1 MTQADRLVH
10 GLRDLFG
17 DDLVGVYLHGSEVLG
32 GGGPHSDLDVIAVSA
47 RRATPGERVRLLE
60 LCRAV
65 SRQPRPL
72 EFDVVIA
79 SELRPWSH
87 PAPYDFHFSEL
98 QKEGAGHGTNR
109 DLASV
114 VTMVLAGNTAL
125 HGPPPAQVFDA
136 VPRAD
141 YHDAILKDTETVEE
155 YLPWDTRN
163 VILTLA
169 RVWAGVASEPVHSKE
184 SAAAWALERLPAEQR
199 PVLER
204 AIAIYRGEEDDRW
217 DDLLPEV
224 DAYAAYVLSEIEKA
238 IRIAST

>member
-1 MTQADRLVH
+1 MPQAEWLVD
-10 GLRDLFG
+10 GLRELFG
-17 DDLVGVYLHGSEVLG
+17 DDLAGVYLHGSEVLG
-32 GGGPHSDLDVIAVSA
+32 GGGPHSDLDAIAVSA
-47 RRATPGERVRLLE
+47 RRSTPDERLRLLE

-65 SRQPRPL
+65 SRHPRAL
-72 EFDVVIA
+72 EFDFVVT
-79 SELRPWSH
+79 SGVRPWSH

-98 QKEGAGHGTNR
+98 QTSGAGPGTNR

-114 VTMVLAGNTAL
+114 VTMVLAGNTTL
-125 HGPPPAQVFDA
+125 HGQPPAEVFDP

-141 YHDAILKDTETVEE
+141 YHDAILKDAETVDE

-184 SAAAWALERLPAEQR
+184 SAAAWTLERLPAAHR

-204 AIAIYRGEEDDRW
+204 AVAIYRGEEDDRW
-217 DDLLPEV
+217 DDVRPAAA
-224 DAYAAYVLSEIEKA
+224 AYAAYLLSEIEKA
-238 IRIAST
+238 ISTAST

>member
-32 GGGPHSDLDVIAVSA
+32 GGGPHSDLDVIAISA
-47 RRATPGERVRLLE
+47 RRATPGERARLLE

-65 SRQPRPL
+65 SQQPRPL

-169 RVWAGVASEPVHSKE
+169 RVWAGVASESVHSKE
-184 SAAAWALERLPAEQR
+184 SAAAWTFERLPAEHR

-204 AIAIYRGEEDDRW
+204 AVAIYRGEEDDRW
-217 DDLLPEV
+217 DDLRPAI
-224 DAYAAYVLSEIEKA
+224 DAYAAYVLSEIRAKA
-238 IRIAST
+238 ALSLG